1 MALKLQLLLDAV
13 CFCFFCFFLGGG
25 GGGGAGELG
34 LQTQTSLFPS
44 MTSVVFLNYGTNDL
58 AANVPP
64 LQAAVKVFEP
74 N

>member
-1 MALKLQLLLDAV
+1 ML
-13 CFCFFCFFLGGG
+13 FFFCFFLGG

-44 MTSVVFLNYGTNDL
+44 LTSVVFLNYGTNDL
-58 AANVPP
+58 ATNVPP